1 MPPTKP
7 LPEPGWNGIAFVL
20 AVNSAIF
27 LVSLTLFALLRR
39 RRSCP
44 ERHPLLASSTSST
57 ASPATRRLRTFFFAT
72 WDELEAVVGPQG
84 ATYLR
89 FESLC
94 LMLLAAMTVFSLP
107 VILPVNALS
116 DSMLGVEGAFT
127 ETTVK
132 NVRPGSPA
140 LWTHVVYA
148 YLFTAAFVFVFIRTA
163 ERLGRT
169 AADKQWSVERSCTVH
184 VIRGMPPSLRSDAS
198 LFRFLEIALPN
209 RVASVAVVRR
219 AGPLLRA
226 RRRRIVLEEQ
236 CERFSILQ
244 QSQSSAA
251 DHEVEA
257 QPWSPG
263 LPHNGVGVGAGGG
276 TRLNGCCC
284 RYDPTGG
291 KCCPSWR
298 CLGFGF
304 CCRVASD
311 HDRSLLR
318 QYDAAVESEIDAC
331 AAFNDARASDAAFIR
346 FKLASDARDF
356 LDPNSTRFY
365 RTIMQDH
372 AQHAGIPGGPGSTG
386 LLWHADPAPEPS
398 DIDWRRVS
406 TLSGTR
412 WLVYAVVNLFVAIL
426 MVFLT
431 TPTAVLS
438 TLRSLSLYN
447 TTALGNTFDDVLGEV
462 EDFSPFVRIQ
472 VPHPPHTTPAPCV
485 PLPYIL
491 LSSLGTVMCPLNLF
505 IARCRVATTHHPGS
519 AWPLTRLPRIP
530 LAHRT
535 TDCKVFLRLPAH
547 AHTRRR
553 EQPFAHAP
561 VLHRTLL

>member
-1 MPPTKP
+1 MPPKP

-44 ERHPLLASSTSST
+44 ERHPLLASAASTSSPGPG
-57 ASPATRRLRTFFFAT
+57 SRLRSFFFAT

-148 YLFTAAFVFVFIRTA
+148 YLFTAAFVFVFIRLA

-226 RRRRIVLEEQ
+226 RRRRIALEEK
-236 CERFSILQ
+236 CERFSKLAGGGAGAEAGAGGE
-244 QSQSSAA
+244 SAGEHVRLGSPGAGQYA

-263 LPHNGVGVGAGGG
+263 LPHNGVGGGGGAGGG

-331 AAFNDARASDAAFIR
+331 TAFASNDARASDSAFIR
-346 FKLASDARDF
+346 FKRPSDARDF
-356 LDPNSTRFY
+356 LDPNSPRFY
-365 RTIMQDH
+365 RTIVQDH

-412 WLVYAVVNLFVAIL
+412 WLVYGVVNLFVAIL

-472 VPHPPHTTPAPCV
+472 VLHPPSA
-485 PLPYIL
+485 
-491 LSSLGTVMCPLNLF
+491 
-505 IARCRVATTHHPGS
+505 AHHPSPAYRFQTYFFRLS
-519 AWPLTRLPRIP
+519 AP
-530 LAHRT
+530 
-535 TDCKVFLRLPAH
+535 
-547 AHTRRR
+547 
-553 EQPFAHAP
+553 
-561 VLHRTLL
+561 